1 MIKSALITVMKRHW
15 GLVAAIVMIS
25 GVSQYRHEHAVSV
38 PLLALSLL
46 VACMALLVVAVPLE
60 LHKLRGK
67 RQD

>member
-1 MIKSALITVMKRHW
+1 MIKTALKTVMKRHW

-25 GVSQYRHEHAVSV
+25 GASEYRHEHAVSV
-38 PLLALSLL
+38 PLLGLTLL
-46 VACMALLVVAVPLE
+46 VACLALLAVAVPLE